1 MESRKVNSTCDA
13 VSKDI
18 IDSLL
23 ERWVVKW
30 LKKLLF
36 GLLRLGS
43 NVINTSFEEL
53 EFLEALERSL
63 VELFTNTINLVVLE

>member
-1 MESRKVNSTCDA
+1 MESRKVDSTCDA